1 MENVG
6 IRVEGASGS
15 GSFFTPLLISM
26 AGIVFTTLA
35 IVAYHFLVKYC
46 LRRRQQQMQLQ
57 IQASLA
63 QQSGTNQSNGVDEKV
78 LNSIPILSYS
88 TNDGEL
94 FRVDQSECV
103 ICLGDLED
111 GDLVRLLPSCKH
123 VFHNPCIE
131 RWFWGHTNCPVCR
144 SAIDV
149 PIASVAST
157 LPVEYSHDHV
167 GQVRD
172 RELEEAGPVYQPNCS
187 SHPHDPEEGLAIT
200 AASTTISTQL
210 SKPNGLLRHC
220 VSLVVLPMEDSSK
233 QQILLKRLERSLS
246 LDHSHVLINIY
257 TESDDKPSSSSS
269 TSSDCASSKPVLTQ
283 CRSLKARSMR
293 QLDRMSSVLVKSI
306 SQLRMGQSFSTA
318 SGHGNLPC

>member
-144 SAIDV
+144 SATDV

-210 SKPNGLLRHC
+210 SKPNRLLRHC
-220 VSLVVLPMEDSSK
+220 VSLVVLPMEDSK
-233 QQILLKRLERSLS
+233 
-246 LDHSHVLINIY
+246 
-257 TESDDKPSSSSS
+257 SDDKPSSSSS